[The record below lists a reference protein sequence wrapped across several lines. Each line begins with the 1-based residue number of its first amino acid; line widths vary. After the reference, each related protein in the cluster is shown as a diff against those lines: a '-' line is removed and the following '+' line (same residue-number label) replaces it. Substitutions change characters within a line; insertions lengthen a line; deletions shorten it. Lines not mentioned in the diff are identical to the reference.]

1 MNSVVISVIGLDS
14 PGVVNVVATALSAKK
29 CNIEAVTQTIL
40 LGQFAAI
47 FVATLPDGVDMEE
60 TRQFIADAIAA
71 KGLHQTVNVRAFEQH
86 DDSHVEPSEPFVVTV
101 TGPDRTDIIAA
112 ITLIFKAQNVN
123 IENFK
128 ALLPEDNFGQCL
140 LVFEIALPFCVDR
153 SAFRRTLLSKG
164 EDLGLLIS
172 IQHRDI
178 FEALHRVSLR

>member
-14 PGVVNVVATALSAKK
+14 PGVVNVVATALSSKK
-29 CNIEAVTQTIL
+29 CNIEAITQTVL

-47 FVATLPDGVDMEE
+47 FVATLPDDVEMELA
-60 TRQFIADAIAA
+60 RQTIEDAIAA
-71 KGLHQTVNVRAFEQH
+71 KNMHQAVNIRAFEQCS
-86 DDSHVEPSEPFVVTV
+86 DAHVEDSEPFVVTV

-112 ITLIFKAQNVN
+112 ITLIFRTQNVN

-128 ALLPEDNFGQCL
+128 ALLPEENFGQCL
-140 LVFEIALPFCVDR
+140 LVFEIALPFSVDR

-164 EDLGLLIS
+164 DELGLLVS